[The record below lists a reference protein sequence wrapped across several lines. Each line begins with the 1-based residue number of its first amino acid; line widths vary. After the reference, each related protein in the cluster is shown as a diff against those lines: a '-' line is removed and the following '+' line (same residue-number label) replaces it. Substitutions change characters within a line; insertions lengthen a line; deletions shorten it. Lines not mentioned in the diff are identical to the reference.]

1 MSYINVRGGRAM
13 TSELGVRMLNILEKR
28 GYRGADR
35 ETFFHNIRGMRYTEL
50 EKEILSLESEGY
62 ISINW
67 LGPSNFTA
75 LITPRGIE
83 FTRAY
88 QEGASQQ
95 ENDQNIE
102 DINHVKH
109 EENEIGEDFE
119 RDQNINDNKDLENVD
134 EFPDEPIGDIDE
146 QNIMEQEMSYE
157 ESISLDGDVRSEKIN
172 ENEDLETKEKITEE
186 QISGNIPGEGANDG
200 DISENPIDYTVQ
212 TEAEYGD
219 LGTNKIIE
227 PENRSVENVIFSGS
241 DANNPIVSQGIV
253 DNDHEAKFSTGGED
267 AEVTSFNPDAT
278 DEDILSP
285 DFFQEIEALLN
296 YEQDTEQ
303 DPEQDHEQEADAES
317 VTDSSDT
324 LCCWE
329 SERECPILK
338 GNKIGIKVKLKTD
351 HCIVCQLLEIKR
363 LLNNQMLRP
372 TQ

>member
-1 MSYINVRGGRAM
+1 M

-35 ETFFHNIRGMRYTEL
+35 EIFFHNIRGMRYTEL
-50 EKEILSLESEGY
+50 EKEILTLESEGY

-67 LGPSNFTA
+67 IGPSNFTA
-75 LITPRGIE
+75 LITPRSIE

-88 QEGASQQ
+88 QEGVSQ
-95 ENDQNIE
+95 ENDQNIG
-102 DINHVKH
+102 NLNNAKH

-119 RDQNINDNKDLENVD
+119 RYQNINDNKDLENVD

-146 QNIMEQEMSYE
+146 QNIMEQEISYE
-157 ESISLDGDVRSEKIN
+157 EPNSSNGDIQSEKII
-172 ENEDLETKEKITEE
+172 ENEDLETEEKIAEE
-186 QISGNIPGEGANDG
+186 QISGNIAGEGTNDG
-200 DISENPIDYTVQ
+200 DISENPIDYTLQ
-212 TEAEYGD
+212 TKTEYGS
-219 LGTNKIIE
+219 LGTNEIIE

-241 DANNPIVSQGIV
+241 DNGNPIVSQGIV
-253 DNDHEAKFSTGGED
+253 DNGHEATFSTGGEEAD
-267 AEVTSFNPDAT
+267 DVSFKPDAT

-285 DFFQEIEALLN
+285 EFFREIEALLN
-296 YEQDTEQ
+296 YEQDP
-303 DPEQDHEQEADAES
+303 DQETDEES

-338 GNKIGIKVKLKTD
+338 GNKIGIKVKLSTE